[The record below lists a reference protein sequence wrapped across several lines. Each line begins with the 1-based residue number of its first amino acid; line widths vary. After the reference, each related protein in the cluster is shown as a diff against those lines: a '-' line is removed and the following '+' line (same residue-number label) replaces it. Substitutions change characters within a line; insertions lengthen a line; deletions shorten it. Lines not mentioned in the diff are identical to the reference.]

1 MARSPLLFRQSD
13 LVRALKGAKAA
24 GMKVSKVQIDADGK
38 ITVMANDEDQPSVKR
53 KTIPL

>member
-1 MARSPLLFRQSD
+1 MARAPLLFRQRD
-13 LVRALKGAKAA
+13 LVRAVKGAKAA
-24 GMKVSKVQIDADGK
+24 GMKVFKVQIDTDGK

>member
-1 MARSPLLFRQSD
+1 MARAPLLFRQSD

-24 GMKVSKVQIDADGK
+24 GLKISKVQIDTDGK
-38 ITVMANDEDQPSVKR
+38 ITVMADDEDQPSVKR